1 MALAWLGRVGRR
13 SASGSVA
20 SRLVST
26 WLCLLCDDSLPTTLN
41 GGRGQIATFITF
53 VSGKMNLHADDL
65 PSVVT
70 HKSLYSSLHLM
81 AFEFYCFDALFF
93 DFSIIQIE
101 NSVIVTI
108 FYYC

>member
-1 MALAWLGRVGRR
+1 MAGRR
-13 SASGSVA
+13 RAAGGRQA
-20 SRLVST
+20 GGRRPARETSRLVST

-65 PSVVT
+65 RTAVVA

-81 AFEFYCFDALFF
+81 AFEFVV
-93 DFSIIQIE
+93 
-101 NSVIVTI
+101 SVS
-108 FYYC
+108 F